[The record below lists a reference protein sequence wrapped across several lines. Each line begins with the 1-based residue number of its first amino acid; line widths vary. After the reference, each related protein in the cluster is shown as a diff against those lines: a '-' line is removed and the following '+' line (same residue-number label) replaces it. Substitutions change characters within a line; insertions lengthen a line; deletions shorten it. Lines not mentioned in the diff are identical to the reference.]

1 MKRIL
6 YGLIVVSFL
15 MTLTGCAAPAAP
27 AAPTEAPKEQ
37 ATQAEVVKPTEAQV
51 EPTKPAEQKPTEPVK
66 EEKPFRVAMTL
77 IGAVNDKSWNES
89 GYNGLLK
96 IEKELGA
103 KIAYQE
109 RIPLTDAEESLRTF
123 ASQGYDLVIGH
134 GDEFSEAGK
143 VVAPEFP
150 NVKFAVVNG
159 ANIDK
164 NLTSISMFDEQ
175 LTYLVGVIAAK
186 TTKSKKVGFI
196 GGLEIPP
203 VVRNGNGMKMGI
215 ESVDPKIQ
223 LVTTYLGDFNDAA
236 KGKAAAEAMIEQ
248 GVDVIYYYVD
258 QAMLGIQEAAK
269 AKKVKLIGCIF
280 DQHELAPDL
289 ILTSAIQ
296 DTPTAIFLA
305 AKAAK
310 EGTLEGKQYL
320 YGLDSGALILAPYYD
335 KVPADVQKAVEDAKK
350 GIIDGSIKVP
360 RTES

>member
-1 MKRIL
+1 MKRLNIL
-6 YGLIVVSFL
+6 NLLVLLALVLSL
-15 MTLTGCAAPAAP
+15 AGCKPAATPAPAA
-27 AAPTEAPKEQ
+27 
-37 ATQAEVVKPTEAQV
+37 TQAA
-51 EPTKPAEQKPTEPVK
+51 
-66 EEKPFRVAMTL
+66 KPFKVAMVL
-77 IGAVNDKSWNES
+77 HGAINDKSWNES

-96 IEKELGA
+96 IKNDLKVET
-103 KIAYQE
+103 AYQE
-109 RIPLTDAEESLRTF
+109 KVPLADAENAMRTF

-159 ANIDK
+159 ANTAP
-164 NLTSISMFDEQ
+164 NLMSISMFDEQ
-175 LTYLVGVIAAK
+175 LTYLTGVIAAM
-186 TTKSKKVGFI
+186 TTKTGKVGFI

-203 VVRNGNGMKMGI
+203 VVRNGNGFEMGAKATKADI
-215 ESVDPKIQ
+215 TVVKTII
-223 LVTTYLGDFNDAA
+223 GDFNDAA
-236 KGKAAAEAMIEQ
+236 KGKEAALAMAEQ

-269 AKKVKLIGCIF
+269 EKNVKLIGCIF

-305 AKAAK
+305 AKAAMDGSFK
-310 EGTLEGKQYL
+310 GETKL

-335 KVPADVQKAVEDAKK
+335 MVPQDVQDKIKQTMQD
-350 GIIDGSIKVP
+350 IIDGKIKVP
-360 RTES
+360 RT